1 MTHWTQITIRA
12 KGSIDHT
19 KFTYLSNGKTFPP
32 QNFEIAMRWYDAG
45 LLDDESKR
53 IMKAVINGSY
63 SGDLFEVMR

>member
-1 MTHWTQITIRA
+1 
-12 KGSIDHT
+12 
-19 KFTYLSNGKTFPP
+19 
-32 QNFEIAMRWYDAG
+32 MRWYDAG